1 MCMFKVKERILIN
14 ILHDFSVFWWIN
26 YFLKFKLSY
35 YLRTDYW
42 GFGVHIFQNNNCSEM
57 KLTVVVFI
65 WRFYALCFFKK
76 KYIFYVLK
84 HELLIVLLLHKMK
97 NQNKFYSYSNCM
109 LKRQRSTLIWYEIN
123 LMTQRLTFTLFL
135 PKISTHLSTVI

>member
-35 YLRTDYW
+35 YVRTDYW
-42 GFGVHIFQNNNCSEM
+42 GFGVHIFQNNNCSEV
-57 KLTVVVFI
+57 KHTVVCFHMK
-65 WRFYALCFFKK
+65 FLCFMFFKK
-76 KYIFYVLK
+76 NIFYVLK
-84 HELLIVLLLHKMK
+84 HELLIVLLLHKMT

-135 PKISTHLSTVI
+135 QKISTHLSKVI